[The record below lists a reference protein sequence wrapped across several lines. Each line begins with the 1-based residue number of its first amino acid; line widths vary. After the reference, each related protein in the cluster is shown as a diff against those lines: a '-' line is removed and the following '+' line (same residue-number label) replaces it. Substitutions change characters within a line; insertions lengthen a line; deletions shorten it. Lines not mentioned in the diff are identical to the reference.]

1 MLPDSRSI
9 TCTGIHRVR
18 SSLTISTV
26 KEGLEV
32 GMSNLP
38 SITPVQQMLSSCSGA
53 LLTSLLTTPF
63 DVVKVRLQAQ
73 QQAALSKPCYLLECR
88 CLDGVNMCIITS
100 EGNHIHFPRFRS
112 TLDAFFKIAQLE
124 GIRSWWKGLSPTLA
138 MAVPA
143 TVIYYTS
150 YDQLKVAF
158 GFQPHRKNVMAPMLA
173 GALSRTV
180 AVTAICPMELVR
192 TKVQSRLGYSYRELV
207 GVIRHAV
214 QQNGVL
220 SLWRGLSPML
230 LRDVPFSI
238 SYWFGY
244 EYLKLKLNSALDPSY
259 SSVVPFVS
267 GSISGGVSAVLT
279 NPLDVAKTHM
289 QVSRAYSDK

>member
-1 MLPDSRSI
+1 M
-9 TCTGIHRVR
+9 
-18 SSLTISTV
+18 SSLR
-26 KEGLEV
+26 V
-32 GMSNLP
+32 GYGIPDAP
-38 SITPVQQMLSSCSGA
+38 SIPNITPVQQMLSSCSGA
-53 LLTSLLTTPF
+53 VLTSLLTTPF

-73 QQAALSKPCYLLECR
+73 QQASLAKPCYLLECR
-88 CLDGVNMCIITS
+88 CLDGVSMCVVTP

-112 TLDAFFKIAQLE
+112 TFDAFLKIAQLE
-124 GIRSWWKGLSPTLA
+124 GVRSWWKGLSPTLA

-158 GFQPHRKNVMAPMLA
+158 GFQPRKKNIMAPMLA
-173 GALSRTV
+173 GAISRTV
-180 AVTAICPMELVR
+180 AVAAICPMELVR
-192 TKVQSRLGYSYRELV
+192 TKMQSRLGYSYQELV
-207 GVIRHAV
+207 GVIRNAV

-238 SYWFGY
+238 VYWFGY
-244 EYLKLKLNSALDPSY
+244 EYLKLRLNSMLDPSY
-259 SSVVPFVS
+259 SSLVPFVS
-267 GSISGGVSAVLT
+267 GSVAGGISAVLT

-289 QVSRAYSDK
+289 QVGWRRRVIRYACCTCSAISNILRP